1 MTLNKGLGRIRF
13 RSAKEDAMP
22 EKRWMIYGAYGYTG
36 ALITEEAVR
45 RGHRPVAAGR
55 SADRLIPLAKRFG
68 LDPLVLD
75 LKDETA
81 LTKAVAECALVLH
94 AAGPFAETSGPMV
107 RACLSA
113 GTHYVDITGEVSV
126 FEEIFARDPE
136 AKQKG
141 ITLLPGAGF
150 DVVPGDCLAKYVADK
165 VPGATRLDLAATA
178 TTRVSPGTART
189 MIKQLPRG
197 MSIRRE
203 GRLVA
208 SAAAEE
214 ARTVR
219 FPGGARQAVAAT
231 LGELAAV
238 YWTTGIPNI
247 TAYMAFPSPMIGL
260 MRWTAPILQRL
271 LASDSI
277 RRAAER
283 GARAAVRGPNAAQR
297 EKGRAALWA
306 RASDEKGNAAEGWLE
321 TAEPYL
327 FTAMAAVRCA
337 EEVLKKL
344 PTEGCSG
351 ACTPAG
357 AFGADF
363 VLKIPGTK
371 RLDRIS

>member
-1 MTLNKGLGRIRF
+1 
-13 RSAKEDAMP
+13 MP

-45 RGHRPVAAGR
+45 RGHRPVVAGR

-81 LTKAVAECALVLH
+81 LTKAVAECSLVLH

-136 AKQKG
+136 AKQRG

-150 DVVPGDCLAKYVADK
+150 DVVSGDCLAKYVADK
-165 VPGATRLDLAATA
+165 VPGATRLDLAVAA
-178 TTRVSPGTART
+178 MAHVSPGTART

-197 MSIRRE
+197 MSVRRE
-203 GRLVA
+203 GRLRVSDA
-208 SAAAEE
+208 GEGE
-214 ARTVR
+214 RTVR
-219 FPGGARQAVAAT
+219 FPGGARQAVPAT

-247 TAYMAFPSPMIGL
+247 TAYMALPSPVIGL
-260 MRWTAPILQRL
+260 MRWTGPLLQRL
-271 LASDSI
+271 LASDPI

-283 GARAAVRGPNAAQR
+283 GARAVIRGPDAEAR
-297 EKGRAALWA
+297 RKGRAFLWA
-306 RASDEKGNAAEGWLE
+306 RASDEAGNAAEGWLE
-321 TAEPYL
+321 TAEAYA

-337 EEVLKKL
+337 EGILKKL
-344 PTEGCSG
+344 PTEGCLG

-363 VLKIPGTK
+363 VLEIPGTK